1 MTMDQCYKLRF
12 RTTIWNTYNRETRS
26 NTLPSSGGTRSKTT
40 PSSKAGISKV
50 KNVKWGKPCYSYA
63 CLIALAIKSSNNCAV
78 PIDQIYCF
86 ICEHFPYYQ
95 TVDAQWKKD
104 IMHDLYKS
112 GFFIEYLYNAPSC
125 QVLSKSNLIFMFT
138 KTFQDDFG
146 RSIQITFLKQYIFPM
161 PTVWIS

>member
-112 GFFIEYLYNAPSC
+112 EFFIEERGLY
-125 QVLSKSNLIFMFT
+125 V
-138 KTFQDDFG
+138 
-146 RSIQITFLKQYIFPM
+146 RH
-161 PTVWIS
+161 TVWKIIASKISFFKVSYELLVIKIH